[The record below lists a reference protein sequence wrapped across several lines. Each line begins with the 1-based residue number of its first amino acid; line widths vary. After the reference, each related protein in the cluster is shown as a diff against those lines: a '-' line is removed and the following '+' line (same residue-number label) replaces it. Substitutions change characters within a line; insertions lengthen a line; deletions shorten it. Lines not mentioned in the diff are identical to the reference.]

1 MIPVGLYLS
10 ILKKLKT
17 WDGDKMKGGNR
28 EVYKVPEPCGCFFTA
43 IGMADRDRRFR

>member
-10 ILKKLKT
+10 ILKKLKI

-28 EVYKVPEPCGCFFTA
+28 EVYKVLNP
-43 IGMADRDRRFR
+43 ADAFYSHWYG